1 MPRKKVDNNN
11 KKMRISTVIRQLKIS
26 PHLAAA
32 VMVRHNLK
40 NSDRIEPD
48 KFKEMV
54 EAWRRQPV
62 GDN

>member
-1 MPRKKVDNNN
+1 MPRKKDESNN
-11 KKMRISTVIRQLKIS
+11 KMRISTVIRQLKIS

-32 VMVRHNLK
+32 VLVRHNLK
-40 NSDRIEPD
+40 GSDRIKPD

-62 GDN
+62 GGN

>member
-11 KKMRISTVIRQLKIS
+11 KKRISTVIRQLKIS

-32 VMVRHNLK
+32 VLVRHNLK
-40 NSDRIEPD
+40 GSDRIEPD

-62 GDN
+62 GGN

>member
-11 KKMRISTVIRQLKIS
+11 KKRISTVIRQLKIP

-32 VMVRHNLK
+32 VLVRHNLK
-40 NSDRIEPD
+40 GSDRIEPD

-62 GDN
+62 GVN